1 MKTDEDLNFDIAA
14 ELLWDPAVNVSG
26 LDVSVKDGI
35 ATVKGEVGSF
45 AQSDAVASAAH
56 RVSGLRGLV
65 LRLEVKLPPDHKRSD
80 EELRA
85 AALSALHWNSLV
97 PDDKVR
103 VEVEDGWVTL
113 MGEVDFDYQRVSA
126 EQCIRPMVGIS
137 ALDNKITLKAHADAG
152 DIGLGISA
160 ALARHARREAGRI
173 AVEVAGDVVTL
184 RGKVGSLPEHEA
196 AIGTARATK
205 GVSHVVDQLL
215 VSG

>member
-14 ELLWDPAVNVSG
+14 ELLWAPAVNVAG
-26 LDVSVKDGI
+26 LDVSVKNGV
-35 ATVKGEVGSF
+35 ATIKGEVGSF
-45 AQSDAVASAAH
+45 AQNDAVASAAH
-56 RVSGLRGLV
+56 RVAGLRGLV
-65 LRLEVKLPPDHKRSD
+65 LQLEVKLAPDHKRSD
-80 EELRA
+80 EELRS
-85 AALSALHWNSLV
+85 AALYALRWNSLV

-103 VEVEDGWVTL
+103 VEVEDGWLTL

-173 AVEVAGDVVTL
+173 AVEVEGDVVTL
-184 RGKVGSLPEHEA
+184 RGNVGSLPEHEA
-196 AIGTARATK
+196 AIGIARATK
-205 GVSHVVDQLL
+205 GVSRVVDKLL